1 MKFLLSWVI
10 EDKGGHTYSFNWD
23 FLKNLLINLKN
34 SRGCITLSIIDR
46 ETGITSLQTQ
56 AENNNYLLT
65 LEDET
70 EDEINVKSYFNELG
84 GQGQIKILGDYWDKR
99 QVTNDYSM
107 ILDIFSQY
115 YLTGDINRDY
125 IK

>member
-34 SRGCITLSIIDR
+34 SRGSVTLSIIDR

-65 LEDET
+65 LEDEI
-70 EDEINVKSYFNELG
+70 DVKSYFNELG

>member
-10 EDKGGHTYSFNWD
+10 EDKGGHTYSFNWN

-34 SRGCITLSIIDR
+34 SRGSITLSIIDR

>member
-34 SRGCITLSIIDR
+34 SRGSITLSIIDR

>member
-23 FLKNLLINLKN
+23 FLKNLLIKLKN
-34 SRGCITLSIIDR
+34 SRGSITLSTIDR

-70 EDEINVKSYFNELG
+70 EDEIDVKSYFNELG

>member
-46 ETGITSLQTQ
+46 ETGIISLQTQ

>member
-34 SRGCITLSIIDR
+34 SRGSITLSIIDR

-70 EDEINVKSYFNELG
+70 EDEIDVKSYFNELG

>member
-34 SRGCITLSIIDR
+34 SRGSITLSIIDR

-65 LEDET
+65 LEDEI
-70 EDEINVKSYFNELG
+70 DVKSYFNELG

>member
-23 FLKNLLINLKN
+23 FLKNLLIKLKN
-34 SRGCITLSIIDR
+34 SRGSITLSTIDR

-70 EDEINVKSYFNELG
+70 EDEIDVKSYFNELG
-84 GQGQIKILGDYWDKR
+84 GQRQIKILGDYWDKR